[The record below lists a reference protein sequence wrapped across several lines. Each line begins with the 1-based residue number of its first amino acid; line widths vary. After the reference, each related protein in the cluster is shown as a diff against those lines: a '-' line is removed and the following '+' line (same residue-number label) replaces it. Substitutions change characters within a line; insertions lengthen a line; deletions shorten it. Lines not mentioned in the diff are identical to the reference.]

1 MDTEQNIPIVSTS
14 TEELQQ
20 RIDALSLGQAL
31 VDFEMANARVLDL
44 TARLVEAN
52 ERVRRFGRESDAA
65 RTALQSVSDDRDRIR
80 TNQMAAVNEVAV
92 LARDVGL
99 LREAIAARDARLSE
113 LEGEIAARDVQVAHA
128 HAEMTALRN
137 SATFRLSA
145 KLGALKR
152 LLR

>member
-1 MDTEQNIPIVSTS
+1 MDTEQNIPTVSTS

-65 RTALQSVSDDRDRIR
+65 RTALQSVSDERDRMR
-80 TNQMAAVNEVAV
+80 TDHMAAVNEVAV
-92 LARDVGL
+92 LAREIGL
-99 LREAIAARDARLSE
+99 HREVIAARDARVLE
-113 LEGEIAARDVQVAHA
+113 LEGEIASRDVQVAHA
-128 HAEMTALRN
+128 HAEMAALRN
-137 SATFRLSA
+137 SVTFRLSA

>member
-1 MDTEQNIPIVSTS
+1 MDTEQNIPTVSTS

-65 RTALQSVSDDRDRIR
+65 RTALQSVSDERDRMR
-80 TNQMAAVNEVAV
+80 TDHMAAVNEVAV
-92 LARDVGL
+92 LAREIGL
-99 LREAIAARDARLSE
+99 LREVIAAREARVLE
-113 LEGEIAARDVQVAHA
+113 LEGEIAARDVQVAQA
-128 HAEMTALRN
+128 HGEMAALRN